1 MSLGRKIRDKAQ
13 AVKGWARQRL
23 GRVTGN
29 QRLQV
34 AGKTDRVVGNLK
46 QSGGKFKDAF
56 KR

>member
-1 MSLGRKIRDKAQ
+1 MGLGRKIRDKAQ

-23 GRVTGN
+23 GRATGN
-29 QRLQV
+29 QRLQA

-46 QSGGKFKDAF
+46 QAGRKVKDAF